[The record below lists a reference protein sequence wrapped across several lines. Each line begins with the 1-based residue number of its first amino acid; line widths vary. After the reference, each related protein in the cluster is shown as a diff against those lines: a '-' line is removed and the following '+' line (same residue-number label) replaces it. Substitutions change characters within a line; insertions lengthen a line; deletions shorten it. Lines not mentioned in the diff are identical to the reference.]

1 MLIPQELQL
10 SHKQCPPIKTFSPSL
25 DNQHENFSE
34 SIFVIYIS
42 ITFKQRKDKYE
53 NYY

>member
-1 MLIPQELQL
+1 MLILQELQL
-10 SHKQCPPIKTFSPSL
+10 SQHSPSL

>member
-10 SHKQCPPIKTFSPSL
+10 SPPSL

>member
-1 MLIPQELQL
+1 MLILQELQL
-10 SHKQCPPIKTFSPSL
+10 SL

>member
-1 MLIPQELQL
+1 M
-10 SHKQCPPIKTFSPSL
+10 HKEKLTNVNPPRITTEPTFSPSL

>member
-10 SHKQCPPIKTFSPSL
+10 SPFSPSL

>member
-1 MLIPQELQL
+1 MLILQELQL
-10 SHKQCPPIKTFSPSL
+10 SQTFSPSL